1 MADPN
6 RIVADALTLSEDE
19 RVEIAVRLLDSV
31 EAPDLHAE
39 LGDAEL
45 REELR
50 RRAEDVASGT
60 VEGRTWHDV
69 RTMIERRLGL

>member
-6 RIVADALTLSEDE
+6 RIVADALTLPEDE

-39 LGDAEL
+39 LSDDEL
-45 REELR
+45 REELH
-50 RRAEDVASGT
+50 RRAEEVASGA
-60 VEGRTWHDV
+60 VEGRTWPEV
-69 RTMIERRLGL
+69 RAEIERRLGL